1 MNIITISR
9 EFGSGGREIGKRLA
23 DELGYDYF
31 DKEIITEISKAQN
44 LDEHYVETTLHSP
57 FAQNFQFTFH
67 RSFFDPLSLNVT
79 QARLLIEQKKVI
91 EGIAANGRDVVIVG
105 RNADYILKSYKPF
118 RLFITADMESK
129 VKRCKERGDGTE
141 NMSDKEIESSIRRI
155 DKVRKE
161 TCALVAGTTWGDR
174 SLYNLIANT
183 SNADIKKMSS
193 ALAAYIKA
201 YFTSVNSKN
210 KN

>member
-23 DELGYDYF
+23 DILGYDYY
-31 DKEIITEISKAQN
+31 DKEIISAISKSQN
-44 LDEHYVETTLHSP
+44 LDEHYVESTLHSP

-91 EGIAANGRDVVIVG
+91 EGIAKNGKDVVIVG
-105 RNADYILKSYKPF
+105 RNADYILKDYKPF
-118 RLFITADMESK
+118 RLFITADMATK
-129 VKRCKERGDGTE
+129 LKRCKERGDGNE
-141 NMSDKEIESSIRRI
+141 NMSDKEMESSIRRI

-161 TCALVAGTTWGDR
+161 TCALVAGTDWGSR
-174 SLYNLIANT
+174 ELYNLIVNT
-183 SNADIKKMSS
+183 SGANIKNLSV
-193 ALAAYIKA
+193 ALAAYINS
-201 YFTSVNSKN
+201 YFSSVNN
-210 KN
+210 KA

>member
-23 DELGYDYF
+23 DILGYDYY
-31 DKEIITEISKAQN
+31 DKEIISAISKSQN

-91 EGIAANGRDVVIVG
+91 EGIAENGKNVVIVG
-105 RNADYILKSYKPF
+105 RNADYILKNYKPF
-118 RLFITADMESK
+118 RLFITADMASK
-129 VKRCKERGDGTE
+129 LKRCKERGDGNE
-141 NMSDKEIESSIRRI
+141 NMSDKEMESSIRRI

-161 TCALVAGTTWGDR
+161 TCALVAGTDWGNR
-174 SLYNLIANT
+174 ELYNLIVNT
-183 SNADIKKMSS
+183 SNADIKKLSV
-193 ALAAYIKA
+193 ALAAYIGS
-201 YFTSVNSKN
+201 YFSSVNEK
-210 KN
+210 

>member
-23 DELGYDYF
+23 DILGYDYY
-31 DKEIITEISKAQN
+31 DKEIISAISKSQN

-91 EGIAANGRDVVIVG
+91 EGIAENGKNVVIVG
-105 RNADYILKSYKPF
+105 RNADYILKNYKPF
-118 RLFITADMESK
+118 RLFITADMASK
-129 VKRCKERGDGTE
+129 LKRCKERGDGNE
-141 NMSDKEIESSIRRI
+141 NMSDKEMESSIRRI

-161 TCALVAGTTWGDR
+161 TCALVAGTDWGNR
-174 SLYNLIANT
+174 ELYNLIVNT
-183 SNADIKKMSS
+183 SNADIKRMSV
-193 ALAAYIKA
+193 ALAAYIKS
-201 YFTSVNSKN
+201 YFSSVNGEK
-210 KN
+210 

>member
-23 DELGYDYF
+23 DILGYDYY
-31 DKEIITEISKAQN
+31 DKEIISAISKSQN

-91 EGIAANGRDVVIVG
+91 EGIAANGKNVVIVG
-105 RNADYILKSYKPF
+105 RNADYILKNYKPF
-118 RLFITADMESK
+118 RLFITADMQSK
-129 VKRCKERGDGTE
+129 LQRCKERGDGNE
-141 NMSDKEIESSIRRI
+141 NMSDKEMESSIRRI

-161 TCALVAGTTWGDR
+161 TCALVAGTDWGNR
-174 SLYNLIANT
+174 ELYNLIVNT
-183 SNADIKKMSS
+183 SNADIKKLSA
-193 ALAAYIKA
+193 ALAAYIA
-201 YFTSVNSKN
+201 SYFSSVNEK
-210 KN
+210 

>member
-23 DELGYDYF
+23 DILGYDYY
-31 DKEIITEISKAQN
+31 DKEIISAISKSQN

-91 EGIAANGRDVVIVG
+91 EGIAANGKNVVIVG
-105 RNADYILKSYKPF
+105 RNADYILKNYKPF
-118 RLFITADMESK
+118 RLFITADMASK
-129 VKRCKERGDGTE
+129 LKRCKERGDGNE
-141 NMSDKEIESSIRRI
+141 NMSDKEMESSIRRI

-161 TCALVAGTTWGDR
+161 TCALVAGTDWGNR
-174 SLYNLIANT
+174 ELYNLIVNT
-183 SNADIKKMSS
+183 SNADIKRMSV
-193 ALAAYIKA
+193 ALAAYIGS
-201 YFTSVNSKN
+201 YFSSVNEK
-210 KN
+210 

>member
-23 DELGYDYF
+23 DILGYDYY
-31 DKEIITEISKAQN
+31 DKEIISAISKSQN

-91 EGIAANGRDVVIVG
+91 EGIAQNGKNVVIVG
-105 RNADYILKSYKPF
+105 RNADYILKNYKPF
-118 RLFITADMESK
+118 RLFITADMASK
-129 VKRCKERGDGTE
+129 LKRCKERGDGNE
-141 NMSDKEIESSIRRI
+141 NMSDKEMESSIRRI

-161 TCALVAGTTWGDR
+161 TCALVAGTDWGNR
-174 SLYNLIANT
+174 ELYNLIVNT
-183 SNADIKKMSS
+183 SNADIKRMSV
-193 ALAAYIKA
+193 ALAAYISS
-201 YFTSVNSKN
+201 YFSSVNEK
-210 KN
+210 

>member
-23 DELGYDYF
+23 DILGYDYY
-31 DKEIITEISKAQN
+31 DKEIISAISKSQN

-91 EGIAANGRDVVIVG
+91 EGIAENSKNVVIVG
-105 RNADYILKSYKPF
+105 RNADYILKNYKPF
-118 RLFITADMESK
+118 RLFVTADMQSK
-129 VKRCKERGDGTE
+129 LKRCKERGDGNE
-141 NMSDKEIESSIRRI
+141 NMSDKEMESSIRRI

-161 TCALVAGTTWGDR
+161 TCALVAGTDWGNR
-174 SLYNLIANT
+174 ELYNLIVNT
-183 SNADIKKMSS
+183 SNADIKKLSA
-193 ALAAYIKA
+193 ALAAYIGS
-201 YFTSVNSKN
+201 YFSSVNGEK
-210 KN
+210 